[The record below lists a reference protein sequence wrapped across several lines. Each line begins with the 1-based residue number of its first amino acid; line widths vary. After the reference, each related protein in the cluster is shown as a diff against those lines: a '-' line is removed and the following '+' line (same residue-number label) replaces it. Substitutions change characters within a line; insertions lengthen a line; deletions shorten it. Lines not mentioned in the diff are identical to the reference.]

1 MLGVD
6 HARGVRQEA
15 RRRRREGRQEVAV
28 AAVARSRAAIAGLIV
43 PGLCVLTFS
52 LVVPLGFSAYFSIT
66 DSAGF
71 GEYHIVGADNYREI
85 LGDEVFWR
93 SLRNVVLLIAV
104 TIFLQNPIAFVL
116 AAVLSRL
123 SARVSRILRTVYFVP
138 AVLSLVVVAKLWVD
152 VFNPTFGVLDKLLRA
167 VGLDALAVS
176 WLSNPR
182 TAVAAVLWIIVWQG
196 FGWALLFYYAALMTV
211 PRELE
216 DAARVD
222 GASWPQIYR
231 HVIIPYIAPVIAA
244 VIVNDVISSMKQ
256 MELIYLTTAGGPG
269 QLTQFLGVYLYQKAF
284 VTGEYGYGNALS
296 VVFVVVSLVLSLVV
310 LRGMRA
316 LAR

>member
-1 MLGVD
+1 M
-6 HARGVRQEA
+6 
-15 RRRRREGRQEVAV
+15 